1 MRRTEPTELQ
11 KSLVDEAL
19 FLRGRIVAPYSQ
31 VEFLLADMSVKLD
44 LRFPYLI
51 KDRIKAVRRIA
62 EREGYEIYK
71 EELDRLCAELLQYDE
86 LRTFMAHGFLTLT
99 TDPKGNHQFEF
110 LRYQREG
117 DGKFT
122 LMSAKTMVSRLREA
136 AHDITEYVG
145 SAVKL
150 FERIYREK
158 KLET

>member
-19 FLRGRIVAPYSQ
+19 FLRGRIVASYSQ

-62 EREGYEIYK
+62 ERDGYEIYK
-71 EELDRLCAELLQYDE
+71 EELDRVCAELLQYDE

-99 TDPKGNHQFEF
+99 TDLKGNHQFEF

-122 LMSAKTMVSRLREA
+122 LMSARTTVSRLREA

-145 SAVKL
+145 SAVEL
-150 FERIYREK
+150 FE
-158 KLET
+158 